1 MVRGAH
7 KRFGEPKTDPK
18 LFKLNELSGSGWEK
32 ICGMGPLPTVVANVA
47 ANGRRSKIGAESAH
61 TPNQTKPNQTKPN

>member
-47 ANGRRSKIGAESAH
+47 ANGRRSKIGGRKCTH
-61 TPNQTKPNQTKPN
+61 TKPN